1 MKTPLDNALF
11 ALLTRNWS
19 KERIKSYPR
28 EIETRAK
35 ATDGLAAEAFKMI
48 DAKTTGI
55 LTHVSMMI
63 AGLGITAPLV
73 AQHPYE
79 EAVIVVEICI
89 YLVIA
94 VGCLRCLTVLAHVDL
109 HGGGKDSQLR
119 VARELIIRQELYRLC
134 NRLSIYFTF
143 VVFVSLLVLLVWR
156 PV

>member
-1 MKTPLDNALF
+1 MKMPFDTALF

-28 EIETRAK
+28 EMETRAK
-35 ATDGLAAEAFKMI
+35 VTDGPAAAAFQMI
-48 DAKTTGI
+48 DAKATGT

-73 AQHPYE
+73 AQHPLE
-79 EAVIVVEICI
+79 EAVIVAEICV

-94 VGCLRCLTVLAHVDL
+94 VGCLRCLSVLAHVDL
-109 HGGGKDSQLR
+109 L
-119 VARELIIRQELYRLC
+119 IRQELYRLC